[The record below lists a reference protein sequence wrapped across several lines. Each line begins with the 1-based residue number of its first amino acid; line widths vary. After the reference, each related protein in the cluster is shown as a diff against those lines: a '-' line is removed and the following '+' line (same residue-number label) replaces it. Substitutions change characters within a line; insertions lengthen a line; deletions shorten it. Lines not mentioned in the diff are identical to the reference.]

1 MKLSRTTSLAF
12 IVFLA
17 LLVAVLQSVAFSF
30 FLYWTLWWYDIL
42 MHGLGGF
49 LIGSIAAW
57 AYVFELKRHVG
68 VNRFLWIVGVT
79 FAVGALWEIFE
90 YTVGFRVYDSLYEPY
105 VVDTLNDMGMDTAGA
120 LLAFL
125 MVRRFVAHT

>member
-30 FLYWTLWWYDIL
+30 FFYWTLWWYDIL

-79 FAVGALWEIFE
+79 LAVGVLWEIFE

-125 MVRRFVAHT
+125 MVRRFVAQT